1 MHRDVGGSERGGSW
15 RSLPRAA
22 SSARVCARDAPRLQR
37 LTAGSGGEVAP
48 LAERCGRV
56 RAGCLRGG
64 SAGGSWVLG
73 FIIACAPS
81 ARPGLLLPV
90 LSVRWAMRVFWA
102 QMSLVLPGGVGGQGR
117 SGLHPR
123 TRSRRRYNCCRDPRR
138 LPSRPRAARPF
149 AVPRRNSS
157 RAGGGRGGRTVLRH
171 SPRRAVMPRQARHVG
186 ASGGE
191 RRVLAGLQLRRDKC
205 ASSPFPA
212 LPLLSHL
219 LLRFAP
225 GLGSRLSLRPSLAR
239 SAETL
244 TLKLRGLDPCPSAG
258 LCDFGSPSS
267 CCCALSLPNLWIWC
281 GHVQVAAA
289 TWR

>member
-1 MHRDVGGSERGGSW
+1 VEAGSSVSSLRARRPPVPVFCCPFSLCGGPCGCSGPRCHWFCLVEWEVRGG
-15 RSLPRAA
+15 RACTRGRGVA
-22 SSARVCARDAPRLQR
+22 DAMIVAATRDASHP
-37 LTAGSGGEVAP
+37 
-48 LAERCGRV
+48 V
-56 RAGCLRGG
+56 RARRGL
-64 SAGGSWVLG
+64 SLFPAG
-73 FIIACAPS
+73 
-81 ARPGLLLPV
+81 
-90 LSVRWAMRVFWA
+90 
-102 QMSLVLPGGVGGQGR
+102 
-117 SGLHPR
+117 
-123 TRSRRRYNCCRDPRR
+123 T
-138 LPSRPRAARPF
+138 
-149 AVPRRNSS
+149 VPER
-157 RAGGGRGGRTVLRH
+157 GGRGGRTVLRH